1 MFKKFSLKS
10 ILLTLLLF
18 TLFLF
23 TCKTIYIPEK
33 DEKITNFIERKAQVN
48 DCFKKEFLVSNLDSC
63 IGLLDHFKTAS
74 EDLLNNYRKILVDLK
89 TLQEKYN
96 NDTYELKMKNK
107 NLENSFQECK
117 EKLEEE
123 KENNRELIDKIKSF
137 EKNDVP
143 FTFILK
149 IGGIFFMMGVLFN
162 YFVKFVLF
170 AVRKYINPLS

>member
-1 MFKKFSLKS
+1 MFKKFFLKDT
-10 ILLTLLLF
+10 LFTLLLF
-18 TLFLF
+18 TLLLS

-33 DEKITNFIERKAQVN
+33 DEKITNFIEKRVQIN
-48 DCFKKEFLVSNLDSC
+48 DCLKKEFLADNLDSC
-63 IGLLDHFKTAS
+63 IGLLHHFRIAS
-74 EDLLNNYRKILVDLK
+74 EDLLNNYQKILVDFK
-89 TLQEKYN
+89 NFQQKYN

-107 NLENSFQECK
+107 TLENSFQECK
-117 EKLEEE
+117 EKLREE
-123 KENNRELIDKIKSF
+123 KENNRDLIDKIKSF

-149 IGGIFFMMGVLFN
+149 IGGIFFMMGFLFN